1 MARRRVRGEVAGAA
15 PGTREFTT
23 LRLVSARRAF
33 TSDAQMA
40 EALGVDRAQLPRWRG
55 GQIPDRENAERLAG
69 LDLVVELL
77 SGYLSETS
85 IPKWLHGVNAHLG
98 GRRPIALLR
107 AGQLSEVIAAIEALK
122 SGAYT

>member
-1 MARRRVRGEVAGAA
+1 MARRRDRQEAA
-15 PGTREFTT
+15 AREFTS

-33 TSDAQMA
+33 PSDAQMA

-55 GQIPDRENAERLAG
+55 GQTPDRENAERLAG

-77 SGYLSETS
+77 SGYLGETS
-85 IPKWLHGVNAHLG
+85 IPKWLNGVNAHLG

-107 AGQLSEVIAAIEALK
+107 AGRLSEVIGAIELLK
-122 SGAYT
+122 SGAYA